1 MVGDVLRALPSFPGE
16 AARHGLT
23 PTVPLLFAG
32 NAEVRQKDDRLVS
45 GETTRYLEPAM
56 IMIIFKGQTQAKRE
70 QVLTQDECLRL
81 INSSVQLLWWL
92 VLHMIILEK

>member
-1 MVGDVLRALPSFPGE
+1 MKW
-16 AARHGLT
+16 ARGKCS
-23 PTVPLLFAG
+23 V
-32 NAEVRQKDDRLVS
+32 
-45 GETTRYLEPAM
+45 
-56 IMIIFKGQTQAKRE
+56 GQTQAKRE